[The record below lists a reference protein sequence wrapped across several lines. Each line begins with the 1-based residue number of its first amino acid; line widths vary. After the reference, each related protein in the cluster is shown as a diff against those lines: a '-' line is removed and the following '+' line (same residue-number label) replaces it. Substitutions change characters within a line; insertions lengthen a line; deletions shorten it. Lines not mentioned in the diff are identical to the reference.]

1 MRISES
7 CARCLYDR
15 QLNRTDNAEYRAEIR
30 ALLDNRS
37 ENDTS
42 PYMVYLFNRI
52 YVNTMALVRI
62 TAGLI
67 KWQKSFQMEK
77 LLPEQSMA

>member
-15 QLNRTDNAEYRAEIR
+15 QLNRTDNAEYLAEIR

-62 TAGLI
+62 TGVSRRSIMIWFLV
-67 KWQKSFQMEK
+67 WRMSFG
-77 LLPEQSMA
+77 AR

>member
-15 QLNRTDNAEYRAEIR
+15 QLNRTDNAEYLAEIR

-52 YVNTMALVRI
+52 YVKYYGVYY
-62 TAGLI
+62 GL
-67 KWQKSFQMEK
+67 KGDE
-77 LLPEQSMA
+77 EE